1 MASEVY
7 FANTRA
13 NSRESSLLNKINK
26 LFNEH

>member
-13 NSRESSLLNKINK
+13 NSRESSSLNKINK
-26 LFNEH
+26 LFNEY